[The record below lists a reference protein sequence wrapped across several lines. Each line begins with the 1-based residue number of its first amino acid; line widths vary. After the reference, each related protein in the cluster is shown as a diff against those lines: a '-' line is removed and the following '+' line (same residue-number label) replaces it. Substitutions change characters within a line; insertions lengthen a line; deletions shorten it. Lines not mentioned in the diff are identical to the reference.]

1 MQTLVCVKRVPD
13 TADAEVALRPDGA
26 GIRDEDLAFGINE
39 WDNYAVEEAIR
50 LKEKHGGSVT
60 VAAIGGAACEDVLR
74 RCLAMGA
81 DEAVMI
87 DDTPFRGSDPYGIA
101 RGLEALARRST
112 YDLVL
117 TGALA
122 GDDGYG
128 MTGPVLAGRL
138 GWPHATLVTSIEI
151 ERARAAVSRELEG
164 GLEELLAIELPAVLT
179 IQTGIN
185 EPRYVSIM
193 GIRKVRSKE
202 IPVLSAADLGVG
214 AGEVG
219 RDANLLRSQGL
230 SIPPAG
236 KEAVML
242 KGAPAEVAQKILEL
256 FKERGGVA

>member
-1 MQTLVCVKRVPD
+1 MEILVCVKRVPD
-13 TADAEVALRPDGA
+13 TADAEVALRPDGR
-26 GIRDEDLAFGINE
+26 GIREEDLAFGINE

-60 VAAIGGAACEDVLR
+60 VATIGPAESEDVLR

-87 DDTPFRGSDPYGIA
+87 DEAPFRGSDPYGVA
-101 RGLEALARRST
+101 RGLAGLARRRA

-128 MTGPVLAGRL
+128 MTGPVLAGFL
-138 GWPHATLVTSIEI
+138 GWPHATLVTSI
-151 ERARAAVSRELEG
+151 AVEGKTAVVARELEG
-164 GLEELLAIELPAVLT
+164 GLEELLAVELPAVLT

-202 IPVLSAADLGVG
+202 IPVLPAADVGVG
-214 AGEVG
+214 AGEAG
-219 RDANLLRSQGL
+219 ENANLLRSRGF

-236 KEAVML
+236 KESVML
-242 KGAPAEVAQKILEL
+242 KGAPAEVAQKILEIV
-256 FKERGGVA
+256 KERGGVA